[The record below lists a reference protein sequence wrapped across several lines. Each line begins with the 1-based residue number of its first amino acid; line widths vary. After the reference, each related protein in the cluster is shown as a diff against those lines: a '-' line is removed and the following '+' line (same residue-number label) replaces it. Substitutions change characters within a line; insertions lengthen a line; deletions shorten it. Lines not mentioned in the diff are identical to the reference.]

1 MRFQP
6 CLVKLTDLIVVPT
19 DRQQLGLFR
28 LFLTINYLEL
38 TLLNDQQENI
48 SIHPSSTDRLIANF
62 LLVFL
67 ICTSLLFAYYHHH
80 LHFD

>member
-6 CLVKLTDLIVVPT
+6 CLVKLTDLHNSAHEQI
-19 DRQQLGLFR
+19 GLFR

-38 TLLNDQQENI
+38 TLLNDQDI
-48 SIHPSSTDRLIANF
+48 PSYIDHCSSTDRLVANL

-67 ICTSLLFAYYHHH
+67 ICTSCIYAYYHMHC
-80 LHFD
+80 

>member
-6 CLVKLTDLIVVPT
+6 CLVKLTDLHNST
-19 DRQQLGLFR
+19 NEQLGLFR

-38 TLLNDQQENI
+38 TLLNDQDI
-48 SIHPSSTDRLIANF
+48 PSDICRSSSTDRLIANL

-67 ICTSLLFAYYHHH
+67 ICTSCIFAYYHM
-80 LHFD
+80 HF